1 MDMLTTHLLSF
12 LVGLVAGAGVLYWLL
27 PARRQG
33 SQLIRERD
41 EARNALNHYR
51 DQVDRHFL
59 ETADLVNDLT
69 QSYRAVHQHLSQ
81 GAHGLCSEAGR
92 RKAAAK
98 NLDAAF
104 EPDTPASQ
112 PLDYA
117 PKAQGTLSED
127 FGLGKKKAD
136 GPYSPVGRDEDEPAA
151 VVAPPRDYA
160 DVGSDDDESDKPR

>member
-12 LVGLVAGAGVLYWLL
+12 LAGLVAGAGVLYWLL

-41 EARNALNHYR
+41 EARNALNHY
-51 DQVDRHFL
+51 
-59 ETADLVNDLT
+59 
-69 QSYRAVHQHLSQ
+69 HLSQ

-160 DVGSDDDESDKPR
+160 DVGSDDDDSDKPR

>member
-12 LVGLVAGAGVLYWLL
+12 LAGLVAGAGLLYWLM
-27 PARRQG
+27 PARRQA
-33 SQLIRERD
+33 SHLIRERD
-41 EARNALNHYR
+41 EARNGLNHYR
-51 DQVDRHFL
+51 DRVDRHFL
-59 ETADLVNDLT
+59 ETADLINDLT
-69 QSYRAVHQHLSQ
+69 HSYRAVHQHLSQ

-98 NLDAAF
+98 SLDAAF
-104 EPDTPASQ
+104 EPELSASQ

-127 FGLGKKKAD
+127 FGLGKKAD
-136 GPYSPVGRDEDEPAA
+136 GPFSPVGEDEQEPAV

-160 DVGSDDDESDKPR
+160 DAGSADDESDKTR

>member
-1 MDMLTTHLLSF
+1 
-12 LVGLVAGAGVLYWLL
+12 
-27 PARRQG
+27 
-33 SQLIRERD
+33 
-41 EARNALNHYR
+41 
-51 DQVDRHFL
+51 
-59 ETADLVNDLT
+59 
-69 QSYRAVHQHLSQ
+69 
-81 GAHGLCSEAGR
+81 
-92 RKAAAK
+92 AK

>member
-12 LVGLVAGAGVLYWLL
+12 LVGLVAGAGVLYWLM

-51 DQVDRHFL
+51 DRVDRHFL

-98 NLDAAF
+98 SLDAALALIHIS
-104 EPDTPASQ
+104 EPTRPH
-112 PLDYA
+112 
-117 PKAQGTLSED
+117 
-127 FGLGKKKAD
+127 
-136 GPYSPVGRDEDEPAA
+136 
-151 VVAPPRDYA
+151 
-160 DVGSDDDESDKPR
+160 

>member
-12 LVGLVAGAGVLYWLL
+12 LAGLVAGAGVLYWLL

-92 RKAAAK
+92 RSSGPTSPSISARSWWSA
-98 NLDAAF
+98 
-104 EPDTPASQ
+104 
-112 PLDYA
+112 A
-117 PKAQGTLSED
+117 PKSA
-127 FGLGKKKAD
+127 
-136 GPYSPVGRDEDEPAA
+136 GRRPSY
-151 VVAPPRDYA
+151 R
-160 DVGSDDDESDKPR
+160 